1 MNTLKIGDHLTL
13 NIGDFIIISYSNSL
27 DYGWYCGQGRNKTTL
42 QYYAIWSPSNALDNF
57 KEYEQGDKCSWNV
70 KRFEKHGFTSKSFF
84 KSYINSYHK
93 NRILKVTNPDD
104 LFTDPERLKQYNNSK
119 EALLK
124 IKFLNK

>member
-1 MNTLKIGDHLTL
+1 MNTLNIGEHLTL

-27 DYGWYCGQGRNKTTL
+27 DYGWYCGQGKNKTTL
-42 QYYAIWSPSNALDNF
+42 QYYGIWSPSNALDSF
-57 KEYEQGDKCSWNV
+57 REYEQGDKCSWNA
-70 KRFEKHGFTSKSFF
+70 KRFEKHGFTSKSFY
-84 KSYINSYHK
+84 KSYINTYHE